1 MTAKQLSV
9 FIENR
14 QGRLGDVLTVLKDND
29 VNILS
34 LSLADTSEYGLLR
47 LIVNDPAKAK
57 ASLSENGF
65 STMLTDV
72 FVVKIGHKAG
82 SLSDLVKKLSD
93 KSIGVE
99 YMYGLST
106 EGNDAFIVLKLSD
119 LNGGNKVFVDE
130 KVITLS
136 DEDIAALN

>member
-1 MTAKQLSV
+1 
-9 FIENR
+9 
-14 QGRLGDVLTVLKDND
+14 
-29 VNILS
+29 
-34 LSLADTSEYGLLR
+34 
-47 LIVNDPAKAK
+47 
-57 ASLSENGF
+57 
-65 STMLTDV
+65 MLTDV

-119 LNGGNKVFVDE
+119 LNGGNKVFADE